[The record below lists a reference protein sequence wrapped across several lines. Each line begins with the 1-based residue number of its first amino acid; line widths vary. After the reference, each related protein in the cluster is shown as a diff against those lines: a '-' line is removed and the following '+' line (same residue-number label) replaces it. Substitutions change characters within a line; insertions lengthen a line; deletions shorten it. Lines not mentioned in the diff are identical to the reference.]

1 MTMNNRDTNNEPDFP
16 GFRGR
21 EYVCPLHQE
30 VMSLIPAVRTL
41 FLVAVSTGV
50 GKSEGWNGVLL
61 LVNEYP
67 L

>member
-41 FLVAVSTGV
+41 LGGREHWSGAI
-50 GKSEGWNGVLL
+50 
-61 LVNEYP
+61 
-67 L
+67 